1 MGKKKQQKIILG
13 AIGQPQE
20 QSAAQN
26 EQQQQPHSS
35 QQQQRA
41 QQVAQQQHPQ
51 GSQQQQGPQQHP
63 QGSQQHQAAHQHPQ
77 GSQQQQGPQQ
87 RQQGSQQQ
95 QGPQQHPQGSQQQK
109 EPQQHPQGSQ
119 QQQGP
124 QQHQQG
130 AKQQK
135 GPRQQQ
141 HPQGS
146 QQQQGPQQHPQGSQ
160 QQKEPQQHPQGSQQ
174 QQGPQQHQ
182 QGAKQKKWPQQQQ
195 HPQGSQQQTGP
206 QHHPQGSQQQKE
218 PQQHPQGSQQQQ
230 GPQQHQQG
238 AKQQKWP
245 QQQQHPQGSQQQT
258 GPQHHPQGSQQQK
271 EPQQH
276 PQGSQQ
282 QQGPQQHQQEQTQ
295 FQKSDDKKPSIAG
308 GSAPHRDA
316 SVSSLKSSG
325 SGDGTLQPIEE
336 NLTQMRISKEKIRRT
351 DLRPV
356 LVRRGA
362 QGTRGKKVTVE
373 ANFFRLLLDKLKG
386 VAYHYDV
393 AIEPDRPKK
402 FLRAVFAQFCRENY
416 PGVLMAY
423 DGQKSAYTTRK
434 ITEKKAKLMYQPDDG
449 GRAKEYTVQVKEAA
463 QLDLAVLKTY
473 MNSNDASFAKP
484 MSAIQCL
491 DVVLRCAYETNPN
504 FVRFKRC
511 VYMVPRNSI
520 DIGKGHELW
529 YGLFQSAVLGSRPY
543 INLDV
548 SHKAFPCAA
557 PVLKVIRDFNRGN
570 LDQLSG
576 WVVNDLQSFLK
587 GMDVIYK
594 NPTGVTKR
602 MRCNGLRDPANQQ
615 MFKMDDGTRLSV
627 ADYFLKHL
635 KYRLNYPNLP
645 VLHVGSTVR
654 SIYVP
659 AELCDIPGGQA
670 LTKNHPEECTR
681 DIIRYAATN
690 TQTRKQKIVD
700 LATQIQYNKCPTL
713 VDFGIAVGN
722 EFEKVPA
729 RIIDAPPIEYARN
742 EKIAPRSGV
751 WRAEGKNFLQPSTEL
766 SRKPLRWRVLNL
778 DGYTNETTVKK
789 FGEML
794 QQQAMR
800 CNVQME
806 PFDMGSTYVLVRN
819 PNNALRDIGTL
830 LEGIKKDNPTIT
842 IVILPSRG
850 DAYAKVKQKAELASE
865 RIGLLTQCIK
875 SMTVAKKGND
885 MSTLNNIMLKI
896 NAKTNGANHCVSQV
910 AVPPLGRGK
919 VMYIGADVTHPLSDD
934 VPSVVGVTALYD
946 LIGFRYNCSV
956 RLQGA
961 RDEMIRDLE
970 NIVHRQLLLYQQ
982 YNGDLPERIMYYRD
996 GVSDGQFSEILTIEL
1011 QALHAAISRAKP
1023 GYKPAVTFI
1032 VVQKRHHTRF
1042 FPHGNCPSDGKN
1054 CNVPPG
1060 TVVDSEITLPD
1071 RYEFYLVSHAAVQ
1084 GVAKPTKYVV
1094 LYDDSNCSP
1103 DHLQALTYNLCHLFA
1118 RCNRSV
1124 SYPAPTYYAHLAA
1137 YRGRVYI
1144 KDRRINMN
1152 DLEKAYRDIQII
1164 SSVTDNNPMFF
1175 V

>member
-1 MGKKKQQKIILG
+1 MGKKKPQNIVLG
-13 AIGQPQE
+13 AIGQQAGP
-20 QSAAQN
+20 
-26 EQQQQPHSS
+26 QQQPGPQQQHPEGS
-35 QQQQRA
+35 QQQ
-41 QQVAQQQHPQ
+41 QQQHPQ
-51 GSQQQQGPQQHP
+51 GSQQQQRPQQHP
-63 QGSQQHQAAHQHPQ
+63 EGSQQQKGPKQQPQ
-77 GSQQQQGPQQ
+77 GSQQQKGSKQH
-87 RQQGSQQQ
+87 QQGSQQQ
-95 QGPQQHPQGSQQQK
+95 PQGSQQQKGPQQHQQGSQQQKGPQQHQQGSQQQKGPKQHQQGSQQQKGPQQHQQGSQQQKGPQQQQQGSQQPAWPQQQKGPQQQQQGSQQPAWPQQHPQGSQQQK
-109 EPQQHPQGSQ
+109 GPKQHQQGSQQPAWHQQQKGPQQQQQAWSQQQPQGSQ
-119 QQQGP
+119 QQPEQFKRKDKDGQAP
-124 QQHQQG
+124 K
-130 AKQQK
+130 KQ
-135 GPRQQQ
+135 PD
-141 HPQGS
+141 P
-146 QQQQGPQQHPQGSQ
+146 
-160 QQKEPQQHPQGSQQ
+160 
-174 QQGPQQHQ
+174 
-182 QGAKQKKWPQQQQ
+182 
-195 HPQGSQQQTGP
+195 TGP
-206 QHHPQGSQQQKE
+206 TTSEVPR
-218 PQQHPQGSQQQQ
+218 P
-230 GPQQHQQG
+230 
-238 AKQQKWP
+238 
-245 QQQQHPQGSQQQT
+245 
-258 GPQHHPQGSQQQK
+258 
-271 EPQQH
+271 
-276 PQGSQQ
+276 
-282 QQGPQQHQQEQTQ
+282 
-295 FQKSDDKKPSIAG
+295 
-308 GSAPHRDA
+308 GSAVHRDA
-316 SVSSLKSSG
+316 SVSSAKSSG
-325 SGDGTLQPIEE
+325 SGDGSLRPIEE
-336 NLTQMRISKEKIRRT
+336 NLQQMRIAKEKIRRT

-356 LVRRGA
+356 LMRSGT

-402 FLRAVFAQFCRENY
+402 FLRGVFAQFCKNSY
-416 PGVLMAY
+416 PGVLFAY

-434 ITEKKAKLMYQPDDG
+434 LSDMKGKVVYQPDDG

-473 MNSNDASFAKP
+473 MNSKDASFAKP

-491 DVVLRCAYETNPN
+491 DVVLRCAYENNPN

-511 VYMVPRNSI
+511 VYMVPSNSI

-548 SHKAFPCAA
+548 SHKAFPCAS
-557 PVLKVIRDFNRGN
+557 PLLKVISDFNRGN
-570 LDQLSG
+570 LDQLNR
-576 WVVNDLQSFLK
+576 WVVDELQTFLK
-587 GMDVIYK
+587 GMDVVYK
-594 NPTGVTKR
+594 NPSGITKR

-627 ADYFLKHL
+627 ADYFARHL
-635 KYRLNYPNLP
+635 NYRLRYPNLP
-645 VLHVGSTVR
+645 VVHVGSTVR
-654 SIYVP
+654 SVYVP

-690 TQTRKQKIVD
+690 TQTRKQKIVG
-700 LATQIQYNKCPTL
+700 LASQIQYNSCPTL
-713 VDFGIAVGN
+713 LDFGIGVGKD
-722 EFEKVPA
+722 FEQVPA

-766 SRKPLRWRVLNL
+766 SRKSLRWRILNL
-778 DGYTNETTVKK
+778 DGYTNEATVKK

-794 QQQAMR
+794 QQQAIR

-819 PNNALRDIGTL
+819 PANALRDIGTL
-830 LEGIKKDNPTIT
+830 LEGIKQANPAIT

-865 RIGLLTQCIK
+865 RIGLLTQCVK
-875 SMTVAKKGND
+875 GMTVAKKSTD

-896 NAKTNGANHCVSQV
+896 NAKTNGANHCISQA
-910 AVPPLGRGK
+910 AVPPLGRGN

-946 LIGFRYNCSV
+946 TIGFRYNCSV

-970 NIVHRQLLLYQQ
+970 NIVHRQLQLYEQ
-982 YNGDLPERIMYYRD
+982 YNKVLPERIMYYRD

-1011 QALHAAISRAKP
+1011 QALHAAIARVKP

-1060 TVVDSEITLPD
+1060 TVVDSEITLPN

-1094 LYDDSNCSP
+1094 LYDDSSCNP

-1152 DLEKAYRDIQII
+1152 NLDAAYRDIQII
-1164 SSVTDNNPMFF
+1164 SSVTDTNPMFF

>member
-1 MGKKKQQKIILG
+1 MGKKKPQKIVLG
-13 AIGQPQE
+13 AIGQPQQE
-20 QSAAQN
+20 LGAQN
-26 EQQQQPHSS
+26 QQQQQPHSS
-35 QQQQRA
+35 QQPQRPQ
-41 QQVAQQQHPQ
+41 QQVAQQKHSQDAPQHPQ
-51 GSQQQQGPQQHP
+51 GSQQKQQGPQQGP
-63 QGSQQHQAAHQHPQ
+63 QDAKKHKGPQQ
-77 GSQQQQGPQQ
+77 QQLPQQGPQV
-87 RQQGSQQQ
+87 RQQQ
-95 QGPQQHPQGSQQQK
+95 QHPQAWKQQQQQAPQQHPQAWKQQQQQQAPQQHPQALQQQQQQAPQQHPQAWKQQQQQQAPQQHPQALQQQQQQPHPQGSQQQK
-109 EPQQHPQGSQ
+109 
-119 QQQGP
+119 
-124 QQHQQG
+124 
-130 AKQQK
+130 
-135 GPRQQQ
+135 
-141 HPQGS
+141 
-146 QQQQGPQQHPQGSQ
+146 GPQQHPQGAN
-160 QQKEPQQHPQGSQQ
+160 QQK
-174 QQGPQQHQ
+174 GPQQH
-182 QGAKQKKWPQQQQ
+182 AKQSKKKNEEHQDPQGGQAQNVRPQQKK
-195 HPQGSQQQTGP
+195 HA
-206 QHHPQGSQQQKE
+206 E
-218 PQQHPQGSQQQQ
+218 PAVP
-230 GPQQHQQG
+230 
-238 AKQQKWP
+238 
-245 QQQQHPQGSQQQT
+245 
-258 GPQHHPQGSQQQK
+258 
-271 EPQQH
+271 
-276 PQGSQQ
+276 
-282 QQGPQQHQQEQTQ
+282 EQTQ
-295 FQKSDDKKPSIAG
+295 LPKSDDKKPATSG
-308 GSAPHRDA
+308 GNAPHRDA
-316 SVSSLKSSG
+316 SVSSSKSSS

-336 NLTQMRISKEKIRRT
+336 NLQQMRVSKEKIRRT

-402 FLRAVFAQFCRENY
+402 FLRAAFAQFCRENY
-416 PGVLMAY
+416 PGVFMAF

-434 ITEKKAKLMYQPDDG
+434 ITEKKAKIMYQPDDG
-449 GRAKEYTVQVKEAA
+449 GKAKEYTVQVKEAA
-463 QLDLAVLKTY
+463 QLDLTVLKTY
-473 MNSNDASFAKP
+473 MNSKDASFAKP

-491 DVVLRCAYETNPN
+491 DVVLRCAYETDPN

-511 VYMVPRNSI
+511 VYMVPTNSI

-543 INLDV
+543 INLDI

-557 PVLKVIRDFNRGN
+557 SVLKVIGDFNRGN
-570 LDQLSG
+570 LDQLSA

-594 NPTGVTKR
+594 NPTGITKR

-615 MFKMDDGTRLSV
+615 MFKLDDGTRLSV
-627 ADYFLKHL
+627 ADYFAKHM
-635 KYRLNYPNLP
+635 KYRLKYPNLP

-690 TQTRKQKIVD
+690 TQTRKQKIMN
-700 LATQIQYNKCPTL
+700 LAAQIQYNKCPTL
-713 VDFGIAVGN
+713 MDFGIAVGN

-778 DGYTNETTVKK
+778 DGYTNETTVKR

-896 NAKTNGANHCVSQV
+896 NAKTNGANHCISQV
-910 AVPPLGRGK
+910 AVPPLGRGN

-970 NIVHRQLLLYQQ
+970 NIVHRQLMLYQQ
-982 YNGDLPERIMYYRD
+982 YNGNLPERIMYYRD

-1011 QALHAAISRAKP
+1011 QALHAAIARIKP

-1060 TVVDSEITLPD
+1060 TVVDSEITMPD

-1094 LYDDSNCSP
+1094 LYDDSNCHP

-1164 SSVTDNNPMFF
+1164 STVTDNNPMFF